1 MSATPTRGPRAARGA
16 VLKLAQ
22 TIAERYVLDAPLDSG
37 AQSEVWAA
45 DDGQTGARVVLKF
58 FPQVVSGEEAERI
71 VAAFETDRTA
81 LERLSSR
88 YVLRPLG
95 QGIHCRRPFLI
106 TEWVDGVDV
115 ATWACAL
122 GASPRDWARLRDV
135 FQRLCEGL
143 QAAHRVGITHGDVAP
158 RNVLVR
164 RGAETPVVLDFG
176 MGSLA
181 PGATR
186 SARLHD
192 DHSAPELLHAPV
204 APTLDT
210 FALAVIFLELHAG
223 ASRSADG
230 VAWRD
235 VTSAGE
241 AALRDALGRVL
252 PTGSPFLDALAAA
265 LHHDPARRP
274 QDAYALF
281 ASLERAHGDTRL
293 GRAVWPESDELRG
306 RIKALTGEVEA
317 LQDQID
323 ELEALIARFETEYVY
338 RVGQLIA
345 RFWAWARRNEH
356 ASRGAPMPPDADDPE
371 APAKARDVVR
381 SEVNWGRRKKEAA
394 VLLHPDR
401 YPESNDDEREALTSF
416 LSRANAAI
424 DAALRGGGEAEAEA
438 AWQAVMR
445 DHARWR
451 DTRQTPGETA
461 GEEIARLRR
470 VERDLAHQRVELE
483 REVVRVRAS
492 EEYRK
497 ALAWQDDEARGVD
510 HFAAEVKL
518 WELRLAGQRNT
529 WTSYVRSGL
538 VS

>member
-1 MSATPTRGPRAARGA
+1 MSATPTRGPRGARGA
-16 VLKLAQ
+16 VLKLTQ
-22 TIAERYVLDAPLDSG
+22 TIADRYVLQEPLPSG
-37 AQSEVWAA
+37 AQSEVWVA
-45 DDGQTGARVVLKF
+45 DDGQAGARVVLKL

-71 VAAFETDRTA
+71 VAAFETDRVA
-81 LERLSSR
+81 LERISSR

-95 QGIHCRRPFLI
+95 QGIHCRRPFLV
-106 TEWVDGVDV
+106 TEWIEGADI
-115 ATWACAL
+115 ATWAQAL
-122 GASPRDWARLRDV
+122 GPTPRDWSCLRGV
-135 FQRLCEGL
+135 FQRVCEGL
-143 QAAHRVGITHGDVAP
+143 QAAHRIGITHGDVAP

-164 RGAETPVVLDFG
+164 RDGETPVVLDFG

-223 ASRSADG
+223 ARTAVNG
-230 VAWRD
+230 APWREVAA
-235 VTSAGE
+235 VGE
-241 AALRDALGRVL
+241 AALRDALARVL
-252 PTGSPFLDALAAA
+252 PTASPFLDALAEA

-281 ASLERAHGDTRL
+281 ASLEQANGDTHL
-293 GRAVWPESDELRG
+293 DFPVWPERDELRR
-306 RIKALTGEVEA
+306 RIKALGVEVEA
-317 LQDQID
+317 LQDQLD

-356 ASRGAPMPPDADDPE
+356 ASRGEPMAPDDDDPE
-371 APAKARDVVR
+371 APAKARDAVR
-381 SEVNWGRRKKEAA
+381 SEVNWNRRKKEAA

-401 YPESNDDEREALTSF
+401 YPESNDDEREALTGF

-424 DAALRGGGEAEAEA
+424 DAAQRGEGEAEAEA
-438 AWQAVMR
+438 TWQAVMR
-445 DHARWR
+445 DYDRWR
-451 DTRQTPGETA
+451 NTRQQPGESA

-470 VERDLAHQRVELE
+470 LERDLAHQRVELE
-483 REVVRVRAS
+483 RDVDRVRAS
-492 EEYRK
+492 EAYRK

-518 WELRLAGQRNT
+518 WELRLAGQKNT
-529 WTSYVRSGL
+529 WTSYVREGL
-538 VS
+538 AR